1 MSKKQA
7 MSFKE
12 TLQAAGLCIDDD
24 DGADT
29 IVDWQS
35 NVSSDGM

>member
-1 MSKKQA
+1 MSKKQD

-12 TLQAAGLCIDDD
+12 TLQAAGLGIDDD
-24 DGADT
+24 DSADT

-35 NVSSDGM
+35 NVTSSGM

>member
-1 MSKKQA
+1 MSKKQD

-12 TLQAAGLCIDDD
+12 TLQAAGLGVDD

-29 IVDWQS
+29 IVDWQGNVTS
-35 NVSSDGM
+35 NGM